1 TNTSSSGSVN
11 AQYRGNRSTVR
22 GAYEQGGDYKST
34 SLGSDGSL
42 VVHSGG
48 LTLSPNT
55 GDTIALVSA
64 PGGEGASIGGLSGLV
79 IDKNGYGVVPYL
91 SPYRMNNV
99 NLDPKG
105 SSMDVTFQNTTQQV
119 APFAGAVVRVNFETK
134 VGQSAVIHIT
144 NAASLNMP
152 FGAQVLDDAGNVVGV
167 VGQGNNLFVQG
178 VANDGALTVSL
189 PGDARCSVA
198 YRFAKPSAG
207 IKGLSQTQAPCLLR
221 EGTRLS
227 SR

>member
-1 TNTSSSGSVN
+1 
-11 AQYRGNRSTVR
+11 
-22 GAYEQGGDYKST
+22 
-34 SLGSDGSL
+34 
-42 VVHSGG
+42 
-48 LTLSPNT
+48 
-55 GDTIALVSA
+55 
-64 PGGEGASIGGLSGLV
+64 
-79 IDKNGYGVVPYL
+79 
-91 SPYRMNNV
+91 
-99 NLDPKG
+99 
-105 SSMDVTFQNTTQQV
+105 
-119 APFAGAVVRVNFETK
+119 
-134 VGQSAVIHIT
+134 
-144 NAASLNMP
+144 
-152 FGAQVLDDAGNVVGV
+152 VLDDAGNVVGV